1 MRNLASQQ
9 QIFFCKKQKI
19 ALDANADS
27 YTLSPYRKDAKFF
40 KNDSRRNQLMSLRI
54 NQNVVSL
61 SAYGHLTQTSNRLE
75 KSIEKLSSGM
85 RINRAADDAAGLA
98 ISEKM
103 RRQIRGLN
111 RAILNAQDGV
121 SMLQTAEGALNETH
135 SILHRMREL
144 AIQSSNDT
152 LTSGDRLEIQKEV
165 VQLRDDLDRIARN
178 TEFNTK
184 KLLDGS
190 QTALISTSSSYSN
203 GIVTGNAHSTGGDY
217 EVDLELLK
225 AGISQMQRSQ
235 IFVVKDS
242 SGMLA
247 NGSTQLQSIAQFY
260 NTNGVFILE
269 TPLSVTLSGNSRN
282 SSVILDGQMTLDDLA
297 SAFQNAI
304 NSSNGLGI
312 KNSRV
317 ATINT
322 SQTSVAGLGGYLEI
336 ISGNVGEMG
345 EFSMSGDQAVIDAL
359 GMSISRESANNRV
372 ELAVRDS
379 FGNVRN
385 VKTETNRAVGLLSGI
400 DIMFNSQPAQI
411 AGTSGLESG
420 LLISAAGGES
430 FNLTIGTSS
439 VEITLATGFWTMEGL
454 TRSINH
460 QIATAAQ
467 TTSPELSGLSAT
479 VVEGEIR
486 LTYNKPAT
494 AANTLS
500 TSIVITSAT
509 QSTVGLVNG
518 IYSGFVDGVKR
529 QSAIEWGFSKFV
541 ASSKYDITA
550 GDSVIIS
557 ISDGISTVP
566 PAEITLMQTLGTAAV
581 DLVEA
586 DMVAF
591 RYFQASANQRL
602 ASAGVAVRID
612 QHGGAMAF
620 TSLRIGDYH
629 NDGGPTYTSLVSLN
643 MADDLQSVFMQS
655 RFGVKEGT
663 AVGTG
668 DANYRMHVV
677 DSAPQFHIGADQGQ
691 IMRIGIADMGSKAL
705 GVDSIDL
712 TSVMSSQKALGKI
725 NKAIDL
731 VSSERSKIGAFQ
743 NRLEY
748 AINNLRNTH
757 SNLTASESRIRDADI
772 AHEMIEFTRNQIVS
786 QSGTAMLAQANLIP
800 QGVLQ
805 LLQ

>member
-1 MRNLASQQ
+1 
-9 QIFFCKKQKI
+9 
-19 ALDANADS
+19 
-27 YTLSPYRKDAKFF
+27 
-40 KNDSRRNQLMSLRI
+40 MSLRI

-61 SAYGHLTQTSNRLE
+61 STYGNLTQTSNRLE

-85 RINRAADDAAGLA
+85 RINRAADDAAGLS

-111 RAILNAQDGV
+111 RAVLNAQDGV

-165 VQLRDDLDRIARN
+165 VQLRNDLDRIAHN

-190 QTALISTSSSYSN
+190 QTALISSSSSHSN

-217 EVDLELLK
+217 EVNLELLK

-242 SGMLA
+242 AGILA
-247 NGSTQLQSIAQFY
+247 DGSTELQSIAQFY
-260 NTNGVFILE
+260 NANGVFVLE
-269 TPLSVTLSGNSRN
+269 TPLALSINGNSK
-282 SSVILDGQMTLDDLA
+282 SASIILDAQMTLDDVA

-304 NSSNGLGI
+304 NSSSGLGI

-322 SQTSVAGLGGYLEI
+322 AQTNVSGLGGYIEI

-345 EFSMSGDQAVIDAL
+345 EVSVSGDQSVIDAF
-359 GMSISRESANNRV
+359 GWSVSRESANSRV
-372 ELAVRDS
+372 EMIVRDN
-379 FGNVRN
+379 FGNVRK
-385 VKTETNRAVGLLSGI
+385 VKTESSRGVGLLNGI
-400 DIMFNSQPAQI
+400 DITFASQPAQI
-411 AGTSGLESG
+411 AGTSGLEAG
-420 LLISAAGGES
+420 LKISPSE
-430 FNLTIGTSS
+430 NLTLGIGNAS
-439 VEITLATGFWTMEGL
+439 VVITIQEGFWTMEGL
-454 TRSINH
+454 ARSINY
-460 QIATAAQ
+460 QIASAIETGEV
-467 TTSPELSGLSAT
+467 ELLGLSAS

-486 LTYNKPAT
+486 LTYDKPAT
-494 AANTLS
+494 AAETLS
-500 TSIVITSAT
+500 TSILITSASAT
-509 QSTVGLVNG
+509 TLGFVNG
-518 IYSGFVDGVKR
+518 SYSGFVDGVKN
-529 QSAIEWGFSKFV
+529 QQQVEWGFSAFIDTAV
-541 ASSKYDITA
+541 NTAITVGTAIVMSVSDGVTDLSVNLITA
-550 GDSVIIS
+550 VM
-557 ISDGISTVP
+557 GI
-566 PAEITLMQTLGTAAV
+566 TAAT
-581 DLVEA
+581 LA
-586 DMVAF
+586 DMRSF
-591 RYFQASANQRL
+591 ERFQASVNQAL
-602 ASAGVAVRID
+602 QSAGVSVRVD

-620 TSLRIGDYH
+620 TSLHVGKYH
-629 NDGGPTYTSLVSLN
+629 ESTQAFTSLVSLN
-643 MADDLQSVFMQS
+643 MADDDQAIFMQTV
-655 RFGVKEGT
+655 FGVKEGT
-663 AVGTG
+663 AKGYG

-691 IMRIGIADMGSKAL
+691 TMRIGIADMSAKAL
-705 GVDSIDL
+705 GIDNIDL
-712 TSVMSSQKALGKI
+712 TSVVSSQKALGKI
-725 NKAIDL
+725 NKAIDQ
-731 VSSERSKIGAFQ
+731 VSSERAKMGAFQ

>member
-1 MRNLASQQ
+1 
-9 QIFFCKKQKI
+9 
-19 ALDANADS
+19 
-27 YTLSPYRKDAKFF
+27 
-40 KNDSRRNQLMSLRI
+40 MSLRI
-54 NQNVVSL
+54 NQNVVAL
-61 SAYGHLTQTSNRLE
+61 STYGSLTQTSNRLE
-75 KSIEKLSSGM
+75 KSIEKLSSGL
-85 RINRAADDAAGLA
+85 RINRAADDAAGLS

-111 RAILNAQDGV
+111 RAVLNAQDGI
-121 SMLQTAEGALNETH
+121 SMIQTAEGAMNETH

-190 QTALISTSSSYSN
+190 QTALISTSSSHAN

-217 EVDLELLK
+217 EVSIDLLK
-225 AGISQMQRSQ
+225 GGISQMQRSQ
-235 IFVVKDS
+235 IFMVKDS
-242 SGMLA
+242 AGTLA
-247 NGSTQLQSIAQFY
+247 TGSTQLQSIAQFY
-260 NTNGVFILE
+260 NANGVFVLE
-269 TPLSVTLSGNSRN
+269 TPLSLTVNGNAKN
-282 SSVILDGQMTLDDLA
+282 ASVVLDAQMTLDNIA
-297 SAFQNAI
+297 SSFQNAI
-304 NSSNGLGI
+304 NSANGLGI

-322 SQTSVAGLGGYLEI
+322 VQTNVAGFGGYIEV
-336 ISGNVGEMG
+336 ISGNVGELG
-345 EFSMSGDQAVIDAL
+345 EISLSGDQSVIDAL
-359 GMSISRESANNRV
+359 GMSISRESANSRT
-372 ELAVRDS
+372 ELTLRDN

-400 DIMFNSQPAQI
+400 DVVFDSQPAQI

-430 FNLTIGTSS
+430 FNLSIGTSS
-439 VEITLATGFWTMEGL
+439 VAITIATGFWTMEGL

-460 QIATAAQ
+460 QIATATQ
-467 TTSPELSGLSAT
+467 TTDPQLLGLTAA

-486 LTYNKPAT
+486 LSYERPAT
-494 AANTLS
+494 ASNSLS
-500 TSIVITSAT
+500 TSIVVTSAV
-509 QSTVGLVNG
+509 QSTIGLANG
-518 IYSGFVDGVKR
+518 SYSGFVDGVKR
-529 QSAIEWGFSKFV
+529 ESSVEWGFSRFV
-541 ASSKYDITA
+541 ATTRHSIVGGSSL
-550 GDSVIIS
+550 IIS
-557 ISDGISTVP
+557 VSDGVATGAPVN
-566 PAEITLMQTLGTAAV
+566 ITLMQTLTTAAV
-581 DLVEA
+581 DLVLS

-591 RYFQASANQRL
+591 KHFQASANQRF

-612 QHGGAMAF
+612 QHDGAMAF
-620 TSLRIGDYH
+620 TSLRVGDYH
-629 NDGGPTYTSLVSLN
+629 KDGGPTYTSMVSLN
-643 MADDLQSVFMQS
+643 MADTAQSVFMQS

-663 AVGTG
+663 AIGSG

-691 IMRIGIADMGSKAL
+691 IMRVGISDMSAKAL
-705 GVDSIDL
+705 GVDNIDL
-712 TSVMSSQKALGKI
+712 TTVTGAQKALGKL
-725 NKAIDL
+725 NKAIDM
-731 VSSERSKIGAFQ
+731 VSSERSKMGAFQ

-748 AINNLRNTH
+748 AVNNLRNTH
-757 SNLTASESRIRDADI
+757 ANLSASESRIRDADI
-772 AHEMIEFTRNQIVS
+772 ANEMIEFTRNQIVS

>member
-1 MRNLASQQ
+1 
-9 QIFFCKKQKI
+9 
-19 ALDANADS
+19 
-27 YTLSPYRKDAKFF
+27 
-40 KNDSRRNQLMSLRI
+40 MSLRI

-61 SAYGHLTQTSNRLE
+61 STYGNLNQTSNRLE
-75 KSIEKLSSGM
+75 KSIEKLSSGL
-85 RINRAADDAAGLA
+85 RINRAADDAAGLS

-111 RAILNAQDGV
+111 RAVLNAQDGV

-190 QTALISTSSSYSN
+190 QTALISSSSSYSN

-217 EVDLELLK
+217 EVSLELDN
-225 AGISQMQRSQ
+225 AGIAQMQRSQ
-235 IFVVKDS
+235 IFVVKDAA
-242 SGMLA
+242 GTLA
-247 NGSTQLQSIAQFY
+247 TGSTELQSIAQFY
-260 NTNGVFILE
+260 NANGVFVLE
-269 TPLSVTLSGNSRN
+269 TPLSLTINGNSK
-282 SSVILDGQMTLDDLA
+282 SASVILDAQMTLDDVA
-297 SAFQNAI
+297 SAIQNAI
-304 NSSNGLGI
+304 NSSSGLGI

-322 SQTSVAGLGGYLEI
+322 AQTNVAGLGGYLEI
-336 ISGNVGEMG
+336 ISGNIGDMG
-345 EFSMSGDQAVIDAL
+345 EVSASGDQSVIDAL
-359 GMSISRESANNRV
+359 GLSISRESANSRV
-372 ELAVRDS
+372 ELTVRDS
-379 FGNVRN
+379 FGNIRN

-400 DIMFNSQPAQI
+400 DITFDSQPAQI
-411 AGTSGLESG
+411 AGTSGLEAG
-420 LLISAAGGES
+420 LLISAAGGEL

-439 VEITLATGFWTMEGL
+439 VGITVATGFWTMEGL
-454 TRSINH
+454 ARSINH
-460 QIATAAQ
+460 QIATAVETGA
-467 TTSPELSGLSAT
+467 SELLGLGAT
-479 VVEGEIR
+479 VVDGEIR
-486 LTYNKPAT
+486 LAYEKPAT
-494 AANTLS
+494 ASQTLA

-509 QSTVGLVNG
+509 QSTLGLVNG

-529 QSAIEWGFSKFV
+529 QSSVEWGFSRFV
-541 ASSKYDITA
+541 ASSKYNVTA
-550 GDSVIIS
+550 GTSMIIS
-557 ISDGISTVP
+557 ISDGVTTVP
-566 PAEITLMQTLGTAAV
+566 PAEITLMQTLGTAAT
-581 DLVEA
+581 DLIVA

-591 RYFQASANQRL
+591 KYFQASANQGL
-602 ASAGVAVRID
+602 LDASVAVRID
-612 QHGGAMAF
+612 QHGGAIAF

-629 NDGGPTYTSLVSLN
+629 KDGGPTYSSLVSLN
-643 MADDLQSVFMQS
+643 MVDNTQSVFMQS

-663 AVGTG
+663 SVGTG

-691 IMRIGIADMGSKAL
+691 TMRIGIADMSAKAL
-705 GVDSIDL
+705 GVESIDL
-712 TSVMSSQKALGKI
+712 TTVVASQKALGKI

-731 VSSERSKIGAFQ
+731 VSSQRAKLGAFQ

-772 AHEMIEFTRNQIVS
+772 AQEMIEFTRNQIVS

>member
-1 MRNLASQQ
+1 
-9 QIFFCKKQKI
+9 
-19 ALDANADS
+19 
-27 YTLSPYRKDAKFF
+27 
-40 KNDSRRNQLMSLRI
+40 MSLRI

-61 SAYGHLTQTSNRLE
+61 STYGNLNQTSNRLE
-75 KSIEKLSSGM
+75 KSIEKLSSGL
-85 RINRAADDAAGLA
+85 RINRAADDAAGLS

-111 RAILNAQDGV
+111 RAVLNAQDGV

-190 QTALISTSSSYSN
+190 QTALISSSSSYSN
-203 GIVTGNAHSTGGDY
+203 GIVTGNAHSSGGDY
-217 EVDLELLK
+217 EVSLELDN

-235 IFVVKDS
+235 IFVVKDAA
-242 SGMLA
+242 GTLA
-247 NGSTQLQSIAQFY
+247 TGSTELQSIAQFY
-260 NTNGVFILE
+260 NANGVFVLE
-269 TPLSVTLSGNSRN
+269 TPLSLTINGNSK
-282 SSVILDGQMTLDDLA
+282 SASVILDAQMTLDDVA
-297 SAFQNAI
+297 SAIQNAI

-322 SQTSVAGLGGYLEI
+322 AQTNVAGLGGYLEI
-336 ISGNVGEMG
+336 ISGNIGDMG
-345 EFSMSGDQAVIDAL
+345 EVSASGDQSVIDAL
-359 GMSISRESANNRV
+359 GLSISRESANSRV
-372 ELAVRDS
+372 ELTVRDS
-379 FGNVRN
+379 FGNIRN

-400 DIMFNSQPAQI
+400 DITFDSQPAQI
-411 AGTSGLESG
+411 AGTSGLEAG
-420 LLISAAGGES
+420 LLISAAGGEL

-439 VEITLATGFWTMEGL
+439 VGITVATGFWTMEGL
-454 TRSINH
+454 ARSINH
-460 QIATAAQ
+460 QIATAVETGA
-467 TTSPELSGLSAT
+467 SELLGLGAT
-479 VVEGEIR
+479 VVDGEIR
-486 LTYNKPAT
+486 LAYEKPAT
-494 AANTLS
+494 ASQTLA

-509 QSTVGLVNG
+509 QSTLGLVNG

-529 QSAIEWGFSKFV
+529 QSSVEWGFSRFV
-541 ASSKYDITA
+541 ASSKYNVTA
-550 GDSVIIS
+550 GTSMIIS
-557 ISDGISTVP
+557 ISDGVTTIP
-566 PAEITLMQTLGTAAV
+566 PAEITLMQTLGTAAA
-581 DLVEA
+581 DLIVA

-591 RYFQASANQRL
+591 KYFQASANQGL
-602 ASAGVAVRID
+602 LDASVAVRID
-612 QHGGAMAF
+612 QHGGAIAF

-629 NDGGPTYTSLVSLN
+629 KDGGPTYSSLVSLN
-643 MADDLQSVFMQS
+643 MVDNTQSVFMQS

-663 AVGTG
+663 SVGTG

-691 IMRIGIADMGSKAL
+691 TMRIGIADMSAKAL
-705 GVDSIDL
+705 GVESIDL
-712 TSVMSSQKALGKI
+712 TTVVASQKALGKI

-731 VSSERSKIGAFQ
+731 VSSQRAKLGAFQ

-772 AHEMIEFTRNQIVS
+772 ALEMIEFTRNQIVS

>member
-1 MRNLASQQ
+1 
-9 QIFFCKKQKI
+9 
-19 ALDANADS
+19 
-27 YTLSPYRKDAKFF
+27 
-40 KNDSRRNQLMSLRI
+40 MSLRI

-61 SAYGHLTQTSNRLE
+61 STYGNLTQTSNRLE

-85 RINRAADDAAGLA
+85 RINRAADDAAGLS

-111 RAILNAQDGV
+111 RAVLNAQDGV

-165 VQLRDDLDRIARN
+165 VQLRDDLDRISRN

-217 EVDLELLK
+217 EINLDLLN

-235 IFVVKDS
+235 IFAVKDAA
-242 SGMLA
+242 GVLA
-247 NGSTQLQSIAQFY
+247 TGNTELQSIAQFY
-260 NTNGVFILE
+260 NANGVFILE
-269 TPLSVTLSGNSRN
+269 TPLSVTLSGNSKS
-282 SSVILDGQMTLDDLA
+282 SSVILDAQMTLDDLA

-322 SQTSVAGLGGYLEI
+322 VQTNVAGLGGYIEI

-345 EFSMSGDQAVIDAL
+345 EFSMSGDQSVIDAL
-359 GMSISRESANNRV
+359 GMSISRESANSRV
-372 ELAVRDS
+372 ELTLRDS
-379 FGNVRN
+379 FGNVKN

-400 DIMFNSQPAQI
+400 DVVFDSQPAQI
-411 AGTSGLESG
+411 AGTSGLEPG

-430 FNLTIGTSS
+430 FNLAIGTST
-439 VEITLATGFWTMEGL
+439 VEITLQTGYWTMEGL

-460 QIATAAQ
+460 QIATA
-467 TTSPELSGLSAT
+467 TETGLPELLGLKAT

-486 LTYNKPAT
+486 LAYEKPAT
-494 AANTLS
+494 ASNTLS
-500 TSIVITSAT
+500 TSIIITSAT
-509 QSTVGLVNG
+509 QSTIGLVNG

-529 QSAIEWGFSKFV
+529 QSSVEWGFSRFV
-541 ASSKYDITA
+541 ASSKYDILA
-550 GDSVIIS
+550 GDPVIIS
-557 ISDGISTVP
+557 VSDGVGTV
-566 PAEITLMQTLGTAAV
+566 EITLMNTLGTAAA
-581 DLVEA
+581 DLLTA

-591 RYFQASANQRL
+591 KYFQASVNQTML
-602 ASAGVAVRID
+602 NATVAVRID

-620 TSLRIGDYH
+620 TSLRVGDYH
-629 NDGGPTYTSLVSLN
+629 KDGGPTYTSLISLN
-643 MADDLQSVFMQS
+643 MANDFQSVLMQS
-655 RFGVKEGT
+655 KFGVKEGT
-663 AVGTG
+663 AIGTG

-691 IMRIGIADMGSKAL
+691 TMRIGIADMSSSAL
-705 GVDSIDL
+705 GVENIDL
-712 TSVMSSQKALGKI
+712 TTVAASQKALGKI

-731 VSSERSKIGAFQ
+731 VSSERSKMGAFQ

-757 SNLTASESRIRDADI
+757 SNLTASESRIRDADV

>member
-1 MRNLASQQ
+1 
-9 QIFFCKKQKI
+9 
-19 ALDANADS
+19 
-27 YTLSPYRKDAKFF
+27 
-40 KNDSRRNQLMSLRI
+40 MSLRI
-54 NQNVVSL
+54 NQNVVAL
-61 SAYGHLTQTSNRLE
+61 STYGNLTQTSSRLE

-85 RINRAADDAAGLA
+85 RINRAADDAAGLS

-111 RAILNAQDGV
+111 RAVLNAQDGV

-165 VQLRDDLDRIARN
+165 VQLRDDLDRISRN

-217 EVDLELLK
+217 EINLDLLN

-235 IFVVKDS
+235 IFAVKDAA
-242 SGMLA
+242 GVLA
-247 NGSTQLQSIAQFY
+247 TGNTELQSIAQFY
-260 NTNGVFILE
+260 NANGVFILE
-269 TPLSVTLSGNSRN
+269 TPLSVTISGNSKS
-282 SSVILDGQMTLDDLA
+282 SSVILDAQMTLDDLA
-297 SAFQNAI
+297 SAFQNAL

-322 SQTSVAGLGGYLEI
+322 VQTNVAGLGGYIEI
-336 ISGNVGEMG
+336 ISGNVGDMG
-345 EFSMSGDQAVIDAL
+345 EFSMSGDQSVIDAL
-359 GMSISRESANNRV
+359 GMSISRESANSRV
-372 ELAVRDS
+372 ELTLRDS
-379 FGNVRN
+379 FGNVKN

-400 DIMFNSQPAQI
+400 DVVFDSQPAQI

-430 FNLTIGTSS
+430 FNLTIGTST
-439 VEITLATGFWTMEGL
+439 VEITLQTGFWTMEGL

-460 QIATAAQ
+460 QIATAIE
-467 TTSPELSGLSAT
+467 TGLPDLLGLKAM

-486 LTYNKPAT
+486 LAYEKPAT
-494 AANTLS
+494 AGNSLS
-500 TSIVITSAT
+500 TSIIVASAT
-509 QSTVGLVNG
+509 QSTIGLVNG

-529 QSAIEWGFSKFV
+529 QSSIEWGFSRFV
-541 ASSKYDITA
+541 ASSKYDIQA
-550 GDSVIIS
+550 GDPVIIS
-557 ISDGISTVP
+557 VSDGVGTV
-566 PAEITLMQTLGTAAV
+566 EITLMNTLGTAAA
-581 DLVEA
+581 DLLAA

-591 RYFQASANQRL
+591 KYFQASVNQTML
-602 ASAGVAVRID
+602 NATVAVRID

-620 TSLRIGDYH
+620 TSLRVGDYH
-629 NDGGPTYTSLVSLN
+629 KDGGPTYTSLVSLN
-643 MADDLQSVFMQS
+643 MADAFQSVLMQS
-655 RFGVKEGT
+655 KFGVKEGT
-663 AVGTG
+663 AIGAG

-677 DSAPQFHIGADQGQ
+677 DSTPQFHIGADQGQ
-691 IMRIGIADMGSKAL
+691 AMRIGIADMSARAL
-705 GVDSIDL
+705 GVENIDL
-712 TSVMSSQKALGKI
+712 TTVAASQKALGKI

-731 VSSERSKIGAFQ
+731 VSSERSKMGAFQ

-757 SNLTASESRIRDADI
+757 SNLTASESRIRDADV